1 MGVKYKTQRNPRP
14 VREQKSL
21 LLSEQLFSIINSRKT
36 INFFYSHRMLEK
48 MMTAVALLVVLVTM
62 FATFSRAEEKCA
74 GGHINQ
80 NLCQKTCNFNKCTC
94 DMVDTTSFSS
104 CSQKCHI
111 LSSCPAMDCSG
122 NQTLFSQAK
131 WNLLTISIHS

>member
-1 MGVKYKTQRNPRP
+1 
-14 VREQKSL
+14 
-21 LLSEQLFSIINSRKT
+21 
-36 INFFYSHRMLEK
+36 
-48 MMTAVALLVVLVTM
+48 MTAVALLVVLVTM

-122 NQTLFSQAK
+122 NQTLFFQAK
-131 WNLLTISIHS
+131 LNLLTISIHS

>member
-1 MGVKYKTQRNPRP
+1 MAVK
-14 VREQKSL
+14 VRGRCHYFVNGKF
-21 LLSEQLFSIINSRKT
+21 SEYMCLM
-36 INFFYSHRMLEK
+36 MLEK

-122 NQTLFSQAK
+122 NQTLFS
-131 WNLLTISIHS
+131 

>member
-1 MGVKYKTQRNPRP
+1 
-14 VREQKSL
+14 
-21 LLSEQLFSIINSRKT
+21 
-36 INFFYSHRMLEK
+36 
-48 MMTAVALLVVLVTM
+48 MTAVALLVVLVTM

-80 NLCQKTCNFNKCTC
+80 NLCQKTCKFNKCTC

-122 NQTLFSQAK
+122 NQTLFSQVK
-131 WNLLTISIHS
+131 SPNNINSFISRKATRKYNNQSGNIV